1 MILSDSACEEEQL
14 SLQRWEW
21 VEVAKEGS
29 RREKLG
35 RMFLKSVTVG
45 VGRGG
50 PELTHHIKP
59 ELLLTGHRLEPLCYT
74 VTLGTQCFPP
84 F

>member
-1 MILSDSACEEEQL
+1 MGGGSKGREQ
-14 SLQRWEW
+14 EG
-21 VEVAKEGS
+21 EVGHDVPQV
-29 RREKLG
+29 
-35 RMFLKSVTVG
+35 SVTVG

-50 PELTHHIKP
+50 PELTLHIKP
-59 ELLLTGHRLEPLCYT
+59 ELLSTGHRLEPLCYT